1 MELLFLMTTL
11 SPRQQQVAE
20 RVAQGKREHEIA
32 AELGIAVNTVKVHKS
47 IIYRKLGV
55 RNAVELTLALRAA

>member
-1 MELLFLMTTL
+1 MTTPCL
-11 SPRQQQVAE
+11 SRRQQQVADL
-20 RVAQGKREHEIA
+20 VAQGKRETEIA

-55 RNAVELTLALRAA
+55 RNAVELTLALQRAA